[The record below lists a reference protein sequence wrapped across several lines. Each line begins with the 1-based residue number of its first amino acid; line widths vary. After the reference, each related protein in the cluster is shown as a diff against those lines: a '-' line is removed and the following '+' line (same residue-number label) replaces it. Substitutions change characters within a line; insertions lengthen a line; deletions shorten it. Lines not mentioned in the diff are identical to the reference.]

1 MKFFELKLRLIAPL
15 VLLCCFVFFGTQSAQ
30 AATCTVLTDGA
41 RHSATTPTVVMLRS
55 TVSTQPGSTAGTGET
70 SDCSSLEAVQAMAAP
85 LGLNV
90 EIDGDT
96 TWGAKTQSDFATYS
110 AIVLGDPGCVSGTAP
125 ITAAQNNVGVWG
137 GAIAGPVALVGTDP
151 VFHFVNNR
159 NTDGTETP
167 QGTTAAQL
175 TQNAIAYGTSVSG
188 KTGAYISLSCYYAS
202 SLAGTSVPVLSPFG
216 SFTVQGT
223 NWSVSTI
230 VASSNPLVNTPNML
244 TNTGL
249 SNWGNSSH
257 EGFNSLPGNFTAV
270 VNTQFSSTSTPVL
283 PYILTGPGGET
294 QTKTLGPP
302 GTTTTYTFNT
312 DSYKITGTNNTGG
325 ESLTITAFLIP
336 KSAFPPF
343 TVTNRTTG
351 ATNTET
357 CVPYGDYSAALGV
370 DTCVEFQATCTTTAG
385 ATCNFHY
392 VLATGYDLPA
402 DLPAIGAP
410 DFVVLHGQPCPL
422 RSTSSVVSIF
432 DAYEVS
438 IKDPTDVASSDGP
451 SCFVATYVPNAPPIT
466 TGVGFVGWGSPVDN
480 SALNQV
486 QAGATRPLSFF
497 FYDNNGNP
505 VTNLAYC
512 DLPSSTAGVCSNP
525 SMTATATMP
534 WINIASVAIP
544 CQAGAPV
551 NTTTNDTTISTTGGS
566 PFQNNGSGAYQI
578 NWKTMKSWQ
587 GFCANVQVTYSTGG
601 AANVVLF
608 PASFGFQFQ

>member
-1 MKFFELKLRLIAPL
+1 MKLFELKLRLIAPV
-15 VLLCCFVFFGTQSAQ
+15 VLLCGFVFFSSQSAR
-30 AATCTVLTDGA
+30 ATCTPVNGGSGVGATDTNTVLMLATTLTD
-41 RHSATTPTVVMLRS
+41 SS
-55 TVSTQPGSTAGTGET
+55 GSLTGNLCT
-70 SDCSSLEAVQAMAAP
+70 SVEAVQANA
-85 LGLNV
+85 LGFNV
-90 EIDGDT
+90 EIDDAAA
-96 TWGAKTQSDFATYS
+96 WGAKSTAQFASYR
-110 AIVLGDPGCVSGTAP
+110 AIVLGDPNCAVTPA
-125 ITAAQNNVGVWG
+125 
-137 GAIAGPVALVGTDP
+137 PVAEAGSTTGTWGPAITGRVAIVGTDP
-151 VFHFVNNR
+151 EDHSIANGATLQG
-159 NTDGTETP
+159 NT
-167 QGTTAAQL
+167 ARQL
-175 TQNAIAYGTSVSG
+175 TENAVAYATSLSG
-188 KTGAYISLSCYYAS
+188 QPGAYISLSCYYFNSA
-202 SLAGTSVPVLSPFG
+202 ANTAVPVLAPFG
-216 SFTVQGT
+216 SFTVQGQGGCP
-223 NWSVSTI
+223 NNSSI
-230 VASSNPLVNTPNML
+230 VATTSALVNNPNVL
-244 TNTGL
+244 TNAGL
-249 SNWGNSSH
+249 SNWSCSTH
-257 EGFNSLPGNFTAV
+257 EAFNSYPSNFTTV
-270 VNTQFSSTSTPVL
+270 VQSVDLGL
-283 PYILTGPGGET
+283 PYILTGPSGVAT
-294 QTKTLGPP
+294 QTKTLGAA

-336 KSAFPPF
+336 KNAFPPF